1 MKKTLILLLIGMI
14 VFSMAA
20 KDSQAAK
27 KSKKSAAVVTQDDLN
42 AMTETIDNL
51 TRKVYSNSLFSP
63 EDNSKMIEVK
73 IKLDNQM
80 LVSPDLSLAPLYY
93 KAGNLY
99 LAREYKKEAIECY
112 QTILEN
118 FPDTAL
124 APKATQALKKL
135 GVEIVTPVSEETEQ
149 DGTATGQAADII
161 QTDNNIQTDIE
172 QPQLDNNINVNN
184 VN

>member
-27 KSKKSAAVVTQDDLN
+27 KSKKSAAVVTRDDLN

-135 GVEIVTPVSEETEQ
+135 GVEIVTPVNEETEQ

>member
-1 MKKTLILLLIGMI
+1 MKKTLILLIIGMI

-20 KDSQAAK
+20 KDSQAAR
-27 KSKKSAAVVTQDDLN
+27 KSKKSAAVVTQDDIN
-42 AMTETIDNL
+42 AMTVTIDNL

-80 LVSPDLSLAPLYY
+80 LVSPDLALAPLYY

-124 APKATQALKKL
+124 APKATQALKNL
-135 GVEIVTPVSEETEQ
+135 GVEIVTPTQEDEEGIT
-149 DGTATGQAADII
+149 TGQAADINDSTTGSETEETNTENSL
-161 QTDNNIQTDIE
+161 QTSNN
-172 QPQLDNNINVNN
+172 
-184 VN
+184 

>member
-184 VN
+184 AN

>member
-1 MKKTLILLLIGMI
+1 MKKTLILLIIGMI

-27 KSKKSAAVVTQDDLN
+27 KSKKSAAVVTQDDIN

-124 APKATQALKKL
+124 APKASQALKKL
-135 GVEIVTPVSEETEQ
+135 GVEVVTPSEEQQ
-149 DGTATGQAADII
+149 DDGSITGQAADI
-161 QTDNNIQTDIE
+161 TDLSNTETTDINQNSDIKDTVVTPAE
-172 QPQLDNNINVNN
+172 
-184 VN
+184 